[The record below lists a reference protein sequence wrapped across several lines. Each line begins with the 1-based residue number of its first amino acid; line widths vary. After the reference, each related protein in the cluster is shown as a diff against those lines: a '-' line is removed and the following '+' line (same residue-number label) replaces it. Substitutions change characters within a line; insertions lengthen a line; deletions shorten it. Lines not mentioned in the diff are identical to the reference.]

1 MVELLINNVYIP
13 VGDKLS
19 VDKGVNGLGD
29 LSSRGGDVSA
39 SFDVEATPEVLSA
52 FNGVFNRRTY
62 AQVYNNGTLQST
74 GYVLVSSRALRSKK
88 ISLDYF
94 GEVSDLSALLG
105 DSTLRELDWSDLNH
119 NKTEANILASFN
131 NTSGYVYPIMDYNY
145 LKKRVGLSYNNN
157 DLYPAIFL
165 KTMLEKVLNSISYTL
180 RGTLLNDYIFNR
192 ALIHYAPSDSDFETI
207 SDTYGQ
213 SRYSIYSPPNVG
225 SGFLGIEYLQLGSEF
240 TNNYTRVDNG
250 GNFDFPNNRYIAPRD
265 GLVKVWGYFR
275 LDRDASLDVKKNG
288 VLYSSLARI
297 EGQANNFFFY
307 VPVVAGDYIEV
318 ESYVNTSTYYFTYDV
333 RIQMSAFDATGL
345 VEVNNYVED
354 VSCEDVLKFIL
365 TYYCG
370 IMSVD
375 AVSRVVTINKIND
388 IVNNIPNAYDW
399 TDKIDRSKEVKLE
412 FNAFNSDYGQTTIF
426 THKDADNDAFIQNYK
441 KNLRGDLK
449 LSNDT
454 LARESDFYESPFTP
468 VIFENIKGIDIS
480 RIDRYTFDEIMSF
493 NAAST
498 SDGYLRLNTSTGHGM
513 SIGNYINISSSTR
526 DYIGIQ
532 VVLDVID
539 ETSVV
544 VNTLYQGTDSGI
556 LFKMSEVKEIG
567 SRIMIFDSVQPV
579 TNFTT
584 KTLYL
589 NGNEVENIPFIYSNL
604 DLPSYDNSGG
614 QKRTFVT
621 WAKAQ
626 YDVNGI
632 KIDST
637 ESNGLLDEYWVD
649 AKTMLEQGEGLNAYF
664 HLDSIDVK
672 DFDYSIP
679 IYIQDTSSYYYLSTI
694 ENYKFRKG
702 IYLCKLIRLN

>member
-1 MVELLINNVYIP
+1 
-13 VGDKLS
+13 
-19 VDKGVNGLGD
+19 
-29 LSSRGGDVSA
+29 
-39 SFDVEATPEVLSA
+39 
-52 FNGVFNRRTY
+52 
-62 AQVYNNGTLQST
+62 
-74 GYVLVSSRALRSKK
+74 
-88 ISLDYF
+88 
-94 GEVSDLSALLG
+94 
-105 DSTLRELDWSDLNH
+105 
-119 NKTEANILASFN
+119 
-131 NTSGYVYPIMDYNY
+131 
-145 LKKRVGLSYNNN
+145 
-157 DLYPAIFL
+157 
-165 KTMLEKVLNSISYTL
+165 
-180 RGTLLNDYIFNR
+180 
-192 ALIHYAPSDSDFETI
+192 
-207 SDTYGQ
+207 
-213 SRYSIYSPPNVG
+213 
-225 SGFLGIEYLQLGSEF
+225 
-240 TNNYTRVDNG
+240 
-250 GNFDFPNNRYIAPRD
+250 
-265 GLVKVWGYFR
+265 
-275 LDRDASLDVKKNG
+275 
-288 VLYSSLARI
+288 
-297 EGQANNFFFY
+297 
-307 VPVVAGDYIEV
+307 
-318 ESYVNTSTYYFTYDV
+318 
-333 RIQMSAFDATGL
+333 
-345 VEVNNYVED
+345 
-354 VSCEDVLKFIL
+354 
-365 TYYCG
+365 
-370 IMSVD
+370 
-375 AVSRVVTINKIND
+375 
-388 IVNNIPNAYDW
+388 
-399 TDKIDRSKEVKLE
+399 
-412 FNAFNSDYGQTTIF
+412 
-426 THKDADNDAFIQNYK
+426 
-441 KNLRGDLK
+441 
-449 LSNDT
+449 
-454 LARESDFYESPFTP
+454 
-468 VIFENIKGIDIS
+468 
-480 RIDRYTFDEIMSF
+480 
-493 NAAST
+493 
-498 SDGYLRLNTSTGHGM
+498 M

-589 NGNEVENIPFIYSNL
+589 NGNEVENIPFVYSNL